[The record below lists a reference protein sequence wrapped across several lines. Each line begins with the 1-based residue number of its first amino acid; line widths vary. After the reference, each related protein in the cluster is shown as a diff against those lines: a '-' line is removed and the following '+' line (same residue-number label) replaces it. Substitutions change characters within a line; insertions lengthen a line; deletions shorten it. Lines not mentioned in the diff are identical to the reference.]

1 MTTPMRRQ
9 YLELKAQHPD
19 TLLLFRLGDF
29 YESFDED
36 AKVLAEVCEV
46 SLTSRPIGKKQ
57 RVPLA
62 GVPYHAL
69 STYLE
74 KLMAHGIK
82 VAIAE
87 QTGDSGKGLV
97 ERRISQVMTPG
108 TVTTP
113 DLLTSAPNI
122 LIALYLDPTGTQAG
136 LAQGDLSVGHLAATH
151 LNSAGPAELVTAVVN
166 ELMRLGP
173 TEMLLPSGWQKRLP
187 GLSRA
192 LDRVGSV
199 ISETDVW
206 IWEAGRAAQQLKT
219 HFQVHSLAGFG
230 LEEQSAAVSALGG
243 FLHYVQ
249 TFQPEVAR
257 HLARPHTYSISDFMA
272 LDEFTRLN
280 LELTQNLRDRGSDGS
295 LLSVLDRTL
304 TPMGGRLLR
313 QWLGQPLL
321 DVAQINLRLDAVD
334 QLFGDGLA
342 RRDLQ
347 EGLKQ
352 VGDLDRWV
360 QRIVYH
366 TALPRD
372 LAGIRQ
378 TLEIMPALA
387 ALSETMTPGPI
398 TTILAA
404 LPDTTR
410 LRQLLQRALA
420 EDAPA
425 TLNQTGLIR
434 AGFSTELDALGQRAR
449 EAKNALAQMEETE
462 RKRLNIPRVKVG
474 YNRVFGYYIE
484 IPRSQ
489 SEHVPPDYIRRQ
501 TLAHVERFVTEEL
514 KSYEMLILHA
524 DEQQLTLEQRLFDDL
539 CTQIRAQQQ
548 ELRELARR
556 LSRLD
561 VFAALAATATE
572 GQYARPE
579 MADEFALRITG
590 GRHPVVERALDG
602 QTFVPNDLHMDPDG
616 ALQILTGPNMAGKS
630 TYLRQVALIVLMAQM
645 GSFVPAQAA
654 HIGVVDRIF
663 TRIGASDAIQR
674 GLSTFMVEMIETAH
688 ILNHATRRSL
698 LVLDEIGRGTSTYD
712 GLAIAWAILEYIH
725 NAEHLGAKTLF
736 ATHFHE
742 LTDLAARLPH
752 IRNYHVAVDD
762 AGNRIAFLHTIQ
774 EGRAKRSFGVHV
786 GRMAGLPQAVVDRAE
801 KILGQLEASGAA
813 VPASLETVW
822 ERVEE
827 GRAVQP
833 ALYLQDH
840 PAVTALQQLQIDGL
854 TPLEAMNQLY
864 ALVKLVQDF
873 ARDP

>member
-29 YESFDED
+29 YEAFDED

-46 SLTSRPIGKKQ
+46 SLTARPVGKNQ

-69 STYLE
+69 ATYLE
-74 KLMAHGIK
+74 KLMAHGLK

-87 QTGDSGKGLV
+87 QISPPGKGLV
-97 ERRISQVMTPG
+97 EREISQVMTPG

-113 DLLTSAPNI
+113 ALLTSDPNI
-122 LIALYLDPTGTQAG
+122 LVALYLDPAGAKAG
-136 LAQGDLSVGHLAATH
+136 LAHGDLSVGHLAATQ
-151 LNSAGPAELVTAVVN
+151 LESKRPAELVTEVVD

-173 TEMLLPSGWQKRLP
+173 TEILLPSGWQDHLP
-187 GLSRA
+187 GLGPA

-199 ISETDVW
+199 MSETDVW
-206 IWEAGRAAQQLKT
+206 IWEAGRAAQQLKH
-219 HFQVHSLAGFG
+219 HFQVRSLAGFG
-230 LEEQSAAVSALGG
+230 LEEQAAAVSALGG
-243 FLHYVQ
+243 LLHYVQ
-249 TFQPEVAR
+249 TFQPKVAR
-257 HLARPHTYSISDFMA
+257 HLTRLQTYAISDFMV

-280 LELTQNLRDRGSDGS
+280 LELTQNLRDRSSEGS
-295 LLSVLDRTL
+295 LLAVLDRTL

-342 RRDLQ
+342 RRGLQ
-347 EGLKQ
+347 DVLKQ
-352 VGDLDRWV
+352 IGDLDRWV
-360 QRIVYH
+360 QRVIYNM
-366 TALPRD
+366 ALPRD
-372 LAGIRQ
+372 LVGIRQ
-378 TLEIMPALA
+378 TLETLPVLA
-387 ALSETMTPGPI
+387 KLLGTMTPGPI
-398 TTILAA
+398 ATILAG
-404 LPDTTR
+404 LPDMER
-410 LRQLLQRALA
+410 LRQLLLRALA

-425 TLNQTGLIR
+425 TLSQMGIIQE
-434 AGFSTELDALGQRAR
+434 GFSAELDALVQRTRA
-449 EAKNALAQMEETE
+449 AKNALARMEETE

-489 SEHVPPDYIRRQ
+489 SDQVPPDYIRRQ
-501 TLAHVERFVTEEL
+501 TLANAERFVTEAL
-514 KSYEMLILHA
+514 KEYETLILHA
-524 DEQQLTLEQRLFDDL
+524 DEQQLALEQQLFADL
-539 CTQIRAQQQ
+539 CTQVQTHQQALQ
-548 ELRELARR
+548 ELAGQLA
-556 LSRLD
+556 RLD
-561 VFAALAATATE
+561 VFAALAATAAD
-572 GQYARPE
+572 GQYVRPE
-579 MADEFALRITG
+579 MADAFELRITG
-590 GRHPVVERALDG
+590 GRHPVVERALSG
-602 QTFVPNDLHMDPDG
+602 RTFVPNDLQMDPDG
-616 ALQILTGPNMAGKS
+616 AVQILTGPNMAGKS

-725 NAEHLGAKTLF
+725 NAGHLGAKTLF

-752 IRNYHVAVDD
+752 IRNYHAAVDD
-762 AGNRIAFLHTIQ
+762 TSSSITFLHTIR
-774 EGRAKRSFGVHV
+774 EGRAERSFGVHV
-786 GRMAGLPQAVVDRAE
+786 GRMAGLPQAVVERAE
-801 KILGQLEASGAA
+801 KILDQLEASGAA
-813 VPASLETVW
+813 VPTSLETVW
-822 ERVEE
+822 EQVEE

-840 PAVTALQQLQIDGL
+840 PAVTALQQLQVDGI

-864 ALVKLVQDF
+864 ALVKLVRDYEQDQ
-873 ARDP
+873 